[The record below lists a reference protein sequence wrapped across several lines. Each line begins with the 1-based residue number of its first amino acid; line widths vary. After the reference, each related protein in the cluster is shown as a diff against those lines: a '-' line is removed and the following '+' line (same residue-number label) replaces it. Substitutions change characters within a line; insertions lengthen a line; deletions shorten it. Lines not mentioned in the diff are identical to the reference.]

1 MTFDKVQMYSTRFIM
16 RETTPY
22 EIKLWVR
29 DHPIGLVP
37 LFKSMVDRLCFW
49 CVTLLVDLGFGV
61 WD

>member
-29 DHPIGLVP
+29 DHPIG
-37 LFKSMVDRLCFW
+37 FDWFI
-49 CVTLLVDLGFGV
+49 DH
-61 WD
+61 